1 MLLKDI
7 QTVFQSSPIP
17 SLILNPDN
25 PVYTVVYANPAF
37 IKMLNQNNLSVTGK
51 SIFSIIQPGL
61 ENSDQAIL
69 PPEQIYPINNDKGD
83 ILYLVYTPN
92 SFTHFLQ
99 EPIENTELANAK
111 EQYQNLFNSTPVPCW
126 VFDTETLCFLDVNT
140 AAIAN
145 YGYTREEFLSMTIK
159 EIRPREDL
167 PLLQDI
173 LQHKIV
179 TGLFD
184 RSWVRHTK
192 KSGEIISVVTEG
204 NSLIFKGKQAR
215 IVISVDIT
223 NKLQAERILSG
234 SEQRF
239 KSLVQEGSD
248 LIAILTP
255 EGKYLYVSPTSE
267 KVLSIKPEFF
277 IDKNAFDFMHP
288 DDLTR
293 ITGEFSLLAA
303 EGRIRISPYRF
314 KVRDEYRWIET
325 IITDMTADPAVAG
338 IVANSRDVTQE
349 IERELKMK
357 ESIERFD
364 MVSRATSD
372 TIYDYNML
380 TAQVKWNKGISGI
393 FGYKKNYDTSF
404 DWWSDKVHPDDIER
418 IDNGLNL
425 NIRNK
430 SSRLKSEYRFK
441 CANGSYKY
449 VLDRSFIIYD
459 DQSVPVRMIG
469 AMEDITE
476 KISYI
481 MDIETQNARLRE
493 ISWMQSHT
501 VRAPL
506 ARLMGLAKLISD
518 EKGIDKELLTH
529 FSESA
534 AELDKVIRS
543 IINKTEHLSDRP

>member
-7 QTVFQSSPIP
+7 QTVFQSSPVP
-17 SLILNPDN
+17 SLILSPDA
-25 PVYTVVYANPAF
+25 PSYTIVYANPAF
-37 IKMLNQNNLSVTGK
+37 IKVIDQGDTPVTGK
-51 SIFSIIQPGL
+51 SIFKIMQPDL
-61 ENSDQAIL
+61 ENLNQDTLPTDQV
-69 PPEQIYPINNDKGD
+69 YPIHNNKGD
-83 ILYLVYTPN
+83 ILYFVYTPK
-92 SFTHFLQ
+92 SYTQFL
-99 EPIENTELANAK
+99 PYSIENTELTNAK
-111 EQYQNLFNSTPVPCW
+111 KQYQNLFNSTPIPCW
-126 VFDTETLCFLDVNT
+126 VYDIETLCFLDVNT

-159 EIRPREDL
+159 EIRPREDV
-167 PLLQDI
+167 PMLQDI
-173 LQHKIV
+173 IKSKIIP
-179 TGLFD
+179 GLFD

-204 NSLIFKGKQAR
+204 NSLLFKGKQAR
-215 IVISVDIT
+215 IVIAVDIT
-223 NKLQAERILSG
+223 NKLQAEQILSG

-277 IDKNAFDFMHP
+277 IGKNAFDFMHP
-288 DDLTR
+288 DDLNR
-293 ITGEFSLLAA
+293 ITGEFSVLAA
-303 EGRIRISPYRF
+303 EGRIKISPYRF
-314 KVRDEYRWIET
+314 EVGNEYRWIET
-325 IITDMTADPAVAG
+325 IITDMTADPAVGG

-380 TAQVKWNKGISGI
+380 TAEVKWNKGINGI
-393 FGYKKNYDTSF
+393 FGYKQYDTSF
-404 DWWSDKVHPDDIER
+404 NWWSDKVHPDDIER
-418 IDNGLNL
+418 IDDGLNS

-430 SSRLKSEYRFK
+430 SPRLKSEYRFK
-441 CANGSYKY
+441 CADGSYKY
-449 VLDRSFIIYD
+449 VLDRSFIIYNE
-459 DQSVPVRMIG
+459 QSVPVRMIG

-476 KISYI
+476 KIHYI
-481 MDIETQNARLRE
+481 MDIEAQNVRLKE

-518 EKGIDKELLTH
+518 EKGVDKELLTH
-529 FSESA
+529 FAESA
-534 AELDKVIRS
+534 AELDKIIRS
-543 IINKTEHLSDRP
+543 IIKKTERFSDQP

>member
-7 QTVFQSSPIP
+7 QTVFQYSPIP
-17 SLILNPDN
+17 SLILNPDT
-25 PVYTVVYANPAF
+25 PLYIIVYANPAF
-37 IKMLNQNNLSVTGK
+37 INAMNQNNVPVTGK
-51 SIFSIIQPGL
+51 SIFSIMQSGL
-61 ENSDQAIL
+61 ENSNQVTLPADQT
-69 PPEQIYPINNDKGD
+69 YPINNDEGD
-83 ILYLVYTPN
+83 LLYLVYTPK
-92 SFTHFLQ
+92 SFIHFLK
-99 EPIENTELANAK
+99 EPIGNTELADAK
-111 EQYQNLFNSTPVPCW
+111 EQYQNLFNSTPIPCW

-159 EIRPREDL
+159 EIRPQEDL
-167 PLLQDI
+167 PILQDI
-173 LQHKIV
+173 LQHKIA

-204 NSLIFKGKQAR
+204 NSLWFKGKRAR
-215 IVISVDIT
+215 IVIAVDIT
-223 NKLQAERILSG
+223 NKLQEEQILSG

-267 KVLSIKPEFF
+267 TVLSIKPEFF

-288 DDLTR
+288 DDLIR
-293 ITGEFSLLAA
+293 ITGEFSLLAT
-303 EGRIRISPYRF
+303 EGRIKISPYRF
-314 KVRDEYRWIET
+314 RVGDEYRWIET

-349 IERELKMK
+349 IEREIKMK

-372 TIYDYNML
+372 TIYDWNML
-380 TAQVKWNKGISGI
+380 TAEVKWNKGINGI
-393 FGYKKNYDTSF
+393 FGYKKIQDTSF
-404 DWWSDKVHPDDIER
+404 IWWYDNVHPDDVER
-418 IDNGLNL
+418 ISKGLSS
-425 NIRNK
+425 NIQTK
-430 SSRLKSEYRFK
+430 SPRLQSEYRFK
-441 CANGSYKY
+441 CADGSYKY

-481 MDIETQNARLRE
+481 MDIETQNIRFKE

-506 ARLMGLAKLISD
+506 ARLMGLAKLISE
-518 EKGIDKELLTH
+518 EKGIDRELLNY
-529 FSESA
+529 FSASA
-534 AELDKVIRS
+534 TELDNIIRS
-543 IINKTEHLSDRP
+543 IIRKTENLSDQP

>member
-7 QTVFQSSPIP
+7 QTVFQSSPVP
-17 SLILNPDN
+17 SLILSPDA

-37 IKMLNQNNLSVTGK
+37 TRVKDQCNTPITGK
-51 SIFSIIQPGL
+51 SVFKIIQPDL
-61 ENSDQAIL
+61 ENLDRDILPSDQV
-69 PPEQIYPINNDKGD
+69 YPINNDEGD
-83 ILYLVYTPN
+83 ILYLVYTPKG
-92 SFTHFLQ
+92 FTHFLKQ
-99 EPIENTELANAK
+99 PIDHTELADAK
-111 EQYQNLFNSTPVPCW
+111 EQYQNLFNSTPIPCW
-126 VFDTETLCFLDVNT
+126 VFDTETLCFLDVNA

-145 YGYTREEFLSMTIK
+145 YGYTRKEFLSMTIK
-159 EIRPREDL
+159 EIRPQEDV
-167 PLLQDI
+167 PILQDI
-173 LQHKIV
+173 LKNKIA

-204 NSLIFKGKQAR
+204 NSLLFKGKPAR
-215 IVISVDIT
+215 IVIAADIT
-223 NKLQAERILSG
+223 NKLRAEQLLSG

-267 KVLSIKPEFF
+267 NVLSIKPEFF

-293 ITGEFSLLAA
+293 ITGEFSLLAT
-303 EGRIRISPYRF
+303 EGRIKISPYRF
-314 KVRDEYRWIET
+314 KVRNEYRWIET

-349 IERELKMK
+349 IEREIKMK

-380 TAQVKWNKGISGI
+380 TAEVKWNKGINGI
-393 FGYKKNYDTSF
+393 FGYKKYDTSF

-418 IDNGLNL
+418 IDDGLNS
-425 NIRNK
+425 NIKDK

-441 CANGSYKY
+441 CADGSYKY
-449 VLDRSFIIYD
+449 VLDRSFIIYND
-459 DQSVPVRMIG
+459 RSVPVRMIG

-481 MDIETQNARLRE
+481 MDIETQNVRLKE

-506 ARLMGLAKLISD
+506 ARLMGLAKLISE

-534 AELDKVIRS
+534 TELDKIIRS
-543 IINKTEHLSDRP
+543 IIKKTEHVSDQT